1 MSADPKDLRRR
12 MMGAVETLQKELSG
26 LRTNRASTAMLDTVQ
41 VSAYGNNVPMNQVG
55 TLSAPEPRMLTIQ
68 VWDKSLVKAVEKGIR
83 DANLGVN
90 PQVDGQLVRVPLPEL
105 STERRTELVKI
116 AAKYAEHARVAVRNV
131 RRDGMDALKRLE
143 KDSEITQ
150 DEHKK
155 RGAEVQKLTDEHIA
169 KIDDLL
175 ERKEKDIMQV

>member
-1 MSADPKDLRRR
+1 MSTDPKDLRRR
-12 MMGAVETLQKELSG
+12 MLGAVETLQKEMSG
-26 LRTNRASTAMLDTVQ
+26 LRTNRASTAMLDSVQ
-41 VSAYGNNVPMNQVG
+41 VSAYGNNVPMTQVG
-55 TLSAPEPRMLTIQ
+55 TLSAPEPRLLTIQ

-105 STERRTELVKI
+105 STERRTELAKI

-175 ERKEKDIMQV
+175 ERKGKDIMQV

>member
-1 MSADPKDLRRR
+1 VSADPKDLRRR
-12 MMGAVETLQKELSG
+12 MMGAVETLQKELTG

-55 TLSAPEPRMLTIQ
+55 TLSAPEPRLLTIQ

-90 PQVDGQLVRVPLPEL
+90 PQVDGQLVRVPIPEL
-105 STERRTELVKI
+105 STERRTELTKI

-131 RRDGMDALKRLE
+131 RRDGMDALKKLE

-175 ERKEKDIMQV
+175 ARKDKDIMQV

>member
-1 MSADPKDLRRR
+1 VSADPKDLRRR
-12 MMGAVETLQKELSG
+12 MMGAVETLQKELGG
-26 LRTNRASTAMLDTVQ
+26 LRTNRASTAMLDSVQ
-41 VSAYGNNVPMNQVG
+41 VSAYGNNVPMTQVG
-55 TLSAPEPRMLTIQ
+55 TLSAPEPRLLTIQ

-90 PQVDGQLVRVPLPEL
+90 PQVDGQLVRVPIPEL
-105 STERRTELVKI
+105 STERRTELTKI

-131 RRDGMDALKRLE
+131 RRDGMEALKRLE

-155 RGAEVQKLTDEHIA
+155 RGVEVQKLTDEHIG
-169 KIDDLL
+169 KIDELL
-175 ERKEKDIMQV
+175 ARKEKDIMQV